1 MISLFQY
8 LLNFHFQKL
17 FEEIEGK
24 TSEGNV
30 PIEKV
35 VHHLQVIS
43 SNNRQM
49 KVRIRYDS
57 ILEENRGNEISFKK
71 FTVSY

>member
-1 MISLFQY
+1 MLFQY
-8 LLNFHFQKL
+8 FLNFHFQKL

-24 TSEGNV
+24 TSEGTV

-43 SNNRQM
+43 SNNRHM

-57 ILEENRGNEISFKK
+57 ILEENRGDEISLKK
-71 FTVSY
+71 FTVSF